1 MAADLRR
8 ATILCGINGVDAVA
22 FGGDNVRANRLFIEN
37 TGLDSIDDFVLLEPK
52 DLSRMIK
59 DHNEMLS
66 DAAHRPLKIKPM
78 SQKKLEIF
86 MFHCKD
92 MALQEN
98 ANVDVEDLA
107 DDDFWTTMRA
117 RISDHDARKEQE
129 HKKLPKFTGVKE
141 YVTWLESVKNTMKSN
156 YESCGFSQFALLKDD
171 NIDVDD
177 IVDPTELRE
186 HRFELQGPAFDIMNR
201 KYYLALSACTKDTD
215 AGPFVKQFEATHDG
229 VNAMAAIRAQYESA
243 AVQKLRKEDLEKQLK
258 ATLFRGDGS
267 QDFTSYT
274 STITALYTHL
284 ETLEEE
290 YKESEKVDR
299 LLDNIQVG
307 GNVMVAAAITIA
319 RVQHQNDFAA
329 CCTELNG
336 TITAACPKAKS
347 AAGRRGR
354 QISGASTS
362 VKIRQH
368 DIDCTAHVP
377 PAIWNDLDQSE
388 KKIVWS
394 VKNAID
400 ANKSGRGGG
409 RGGRGRG
416 GRGRGRGRGN
426 YHGGRGNYGRGRGGR
441 GRGYGRG
448 NYHNNGYNGYNN
460 GNNGNNDNGNN
471 NNNDRNVNEA
481 TSNGSQNGNESE
493 QQPEKKQ
500 KVKPEPAAASGNGNK
515 GGQAGN
521 SFGRGAYRK

>member
-1 MAADLRR
+1 
-8 ATILCGINGVDAVA
+8 
-22 FGGDNVRANRLFIEN
+22 
-37 TGLDSIDDFVLLEPK
+37 
-52 DLSRMIK
+52 
-59 DHNEMLS
+59 
-66 DAAHRPLKIKPM
+66 
-78 SQKKLEIF
+78 
-86 MFHCKD
+86 
-92 MALQEN
+92 
-98 ANVDVEDLA
+98 
-107 DDDFWTTMRA
+107 
-117 RISDHDARKEQE
+117 
-129 HKKLPKFTGVKE
+129 
-141 YVTWLESVKNTMKSN
+141 MKSN

-243 AVQKLRKEDLEKQLK
+243 AVQKLRKEDLEKKLK
-258 ATLFRGDGS
+258 TTLFRGDGS
-267 QDFTSYT
+267 QDFTSST
-274 STITALYTHL
+274 SAITALYTNL

-290 YKESEKVDR
+290 YKESDKVDR

-319 RVQHQNDFAA
+319 CVQHQNDFAA
-329 CCTELNG
+329 CCTELNR

-347 AAGRRGR
+347 AAARRGR

-388 KKIVWS
+388 RKIVWS
-394 VKNAID
+394 VKNAIN

-416 GRGRGRGRGN
+416 GRGRGRGN
-426 YHGGRGNYGRGRGGR
+426 YHGGRGYYGRGRGGR
-441 GRGYGRG
+441 GRGGGRG

-500 KVKPEPAAASGNGNK
+500 KVKPEPAATSGNGNK

-521 SFGRGAYRK
+521 AFGRGAYRK